1 MPKNAHSPFPDSGDM
16 RMDYELVMLWIVAS
30 KADKN
35 TDKDTNQKWISTLA
49 LEMQIK
55 IKNEHELDNRKYK
68 YEHAKRSWNEKAN
81 QGEHGKTKTKNTNM

>member
-1 MPKNAHSPFPDSGDM
+1 M

-35 TDKDTNQKWISTLA
+35 TDKDTNQKWISTLV

-68 YEHAKRSWNEKAN
+68 YEHAKRS
-81 QGEHGKTKTKNTNM
+81 